1 MTDPPEIFDVDL
13 AAPTARSASRTP
25 LGTVDVIVAGIEAGE
40 RRTLARLITLLE
52 STRVDHRATGTAA
65 LDRLLPRTG
74 GAVRCGLSGPPG
86 VGKSTFVEV
95 LGQLLTAAGQTVA
108 VLAVDASSRR
118 SGGSILG
125 DKTRMPTLARDP
137 RAFIRPSPASATLG
151 GVARGTRDA
160 VLACEAFGFDVVLVE
175 TVGVGQAEVA
185 VADVVDTFVL
195 LVAPAGGDELQG
207 IKRGI
212 MELADVVAVT
222 KADGALVPAAGRALA
237 DHRVA
242 VHLLRRRHAGW
253 EPPVLACSAV
263 TGEGIDEVW
272 AAATAH
278 HALLAG
284 DGTLERRRAEQATTA
299 LWSEVRDRLVTDLL
313 DHPAVVAAR
322 PAVEAR
328 VAAGELTP
336 TGAADELMVAFRGR
350 TGPDR

>member
-1 MTDPPEIFDVDL
+1 MTDTLDIADTL
-13 AAPTARSASRTP
+13 
-25 LGTVDVIVAGIEAGE
+25 VAGIEAGE
-40 RRTLARLITLLE
+40 RRVLARLITLLE
-52 STRVDHRATGTAA
+52 STRTDHRATATAA

-86 VGKSTFVEV
+86 VGKSTFVEA
-95 LGQLLTAAGQTVA
+95 LGRRLTGAGQTVA

-137 RAFIRPSPASATLG
+137 HAFIRPSPASATLG

-175 TVGVGQAEVA
+175 TVGVGQSEVA

-195 LVAPAGGDELQG
+195 LVAAGAGDELQG

-222 KADGALVPAAGRALA
+222 KADGEQVAAADRAVA

-242 VHLLRRRHAGW
+242 VHLLRRRHPGW

-263 TGEGIDEVW
+263 TGGGIAEVW

-284 DGTLERRRAEQATTA
+284 DGTLDRRRAEQATAA
-299 LWSEVRDRLVTDLL
+299 LWAEVRDRLVGDLL

-322 PAVEAR
+322 PDVESR
-328 VAAGELTP
+328 VDAGELTP
-336 TGAADELMVAFRGR
+336 TGAADELLRAFRGA
-350 TGPDR
+350 